1 MDALKMKIYGLIG
14 YPLSHSFSQKYFT
27 EKFRKENITDC
38 EFKNFP
44 LESINNFPAL
54 LAQHP
59 NLRGISVTIPHK
71 QNVIKFL
78 KNIDQTANEIG
89 AVNCIR
95 VNDMKG
101 FNTDIIGFEQSIKPL
116 LKEHH
121 THALVLGTG
130 GASKAVTYILDKLK
144 IKFKYVSR
152 YKHSITPSAYYEKIS
167 DKSDDYLKKIIT
179 YSDIDSNCL
188 QKYNLIINTTPVGM
202 YPNIHEYPNI
212 PYEFLTDKHFLYD
225 LVYNPEETLF
235 IKKGKERGAQT
246 KNGLEMLYL
255 QAEKAWQIWNS

>member
-1 MDALKMKIYGLIG
+1 MGVFKMKIYGLIG

-27 EKFRKENITDC
+27 EKFKKENITDC
-38 EFKNFP
+38 EFRNFP

-59 NLRGISVTIPHK
+59 NLQGISITIPHK

-78 KNIDQTANEIG
+78 KNVDETAKEIG

-95 VNDMKG
+95 VSDLKG

-116 LKEHH
+116 LKKHH

-144 IKFKYVSR
+144 IKFRYVSR
-152 YKHSITPSAYYEKIS
+152 NKHRSSPNVSHKFFFDKNKDLLQKCIS
-167 DKSDDYLKKIIT
+167 
-179 YSDIDSNCL
+179 YSDINSHCL

-202 YPNIHEYPNI
+202 YPNINECPDI
-212 PYEFLTDKHFLYD
+212 PYEFINDKHLLYD
-225 LVYNPEETLF
+225 LIYNPDETLF
-235 IKKGKERGAQT
+235 LKKGKEKGAQT
-246 KNGLEMLYL
+246 KNGLEMLHI